1 MSDLTEAEYTVADS
15 LVPVEG
21 GTITVRVVSPC
32 VETGSVQFPAL
43 VWIHGGGE

>member
-1 MSDLTEAEYTVADS
+1 MSDLTEAEYTVADG

-21 GTITVRVVSPC
+21 GTITVRAITPY
-32 VETGSVQFPAL
+32 VETSGVGLPAL